1 MSGNPFPRV
10 EKHAPQDDLKLSGG
24 MLGYFGQKRP
34 YDAEPGLIAAANAA
48 LAVQAPLL
56 LTGEPGCGKTDFAWV
71 VARSLHA
78 QGLTPSREPLRCH
91 VRSDSRAKDFLYRY
105 DAVRRFADVQY
116 HRDGDRERIL
126 DVGNYIEPGEL
137 GKAILSTKRRV
148 VLIDEIDKAP
158 RDLPNDLLWELERC
172 EFEIPELPMPDAGSD
187 SSAKWRLENG
197 SKSTHEIVPVTRR
210 MVRPK
215 LSNGDEAPKPLIIIT
230 SNIER
235 SLPEAFLRRCVFYH
249 IQPLELTRIN
259 RILKSWYGSDF
270 GNLAKKSFLERLG
283 IDKLGR
289 IFYGLRQRSDLSK
302 LPATAELLVW
312 ALALNA
318 SFLPEEN
325 EKNLATLERLYQ
337 QIVEKESNS
346 GAEPDWKLLPAM
358 GCLVKTRED
367 LERLCPKERLA

>member
-1 MSGNPFPRV
+1 MSSNPFPRV
-10 EKHAPQDDLKLSGG
+10 EKKPPQSDLNLKGHAD
-24 MLGYFGQKRP
+24 GYFGQKRP
-34 YDAEPGLIAAANAA
+34 YDAEDGLIDAANAA
-48 LAVQAPLL
+48 LAVEAPLL

-78 QGLTPSREPLRCH
+78 QGLTPSHEPLRCH

-116 HRDGDRERIL
+116 HRKEDSERIL

-137 GKAILSTKRRV
+137 GRAILSTERRV

-172 EFEIPELPMPDAGSD
+172 EFEIPELPMPDSKFK
-187 SSAKWRLENG
+187 SSAKWNLENS
-197 SKSTHEIVPVTRR
+197 SKGTPDEVPVARR

-215 LSNGDEAPKPLIIIT
+215 LRNGDDAPKPLIIIT
-230 SNIER
+230 SNVER

-249 IQPLELTRIN
+249 IRPLEFTRIN
-259 RILKSWYGSDF
+259 SILKSWYGSDF
-270 GNLAKKSFLERLG
+270 GGLGKKSFLERLG
-283 IDKLGR
+283 LDRLGR

-302 LPATAELLVW
+302 LPAAAELLVW
-312 ALALNA
+312 ARALNA

-325 EKNLATLERLYQ
+325 EKNIAALEKLHRQ
-337 QIVEKESNS
+337 VEEKEKGS
-346 GAEPDWKLLPAM
+346 GPEPDWSRLPAIS
-358 GCLVKTRED
+358 CLVKTRED
-367 LERLCPKERLA
+367 MERLCPKERRA